1 MRFHFKI
8 LIHRSHRFRVGIFS
22 GNSGKIYSEIRI
34 ETVSLAACGG
44 SQKDAAKTASV
55 SENGSDTAASATSA
69 SSDHKETPETT
80 DDAGKT
86 EISMTPTPT
95 EKAIDGTEV
104 STKLITLTYTDDWTL
119 DEELTTDNSDYCS
132 LDLTIPQDGSEDAL
146 VEISITAS
154 VSEPY
159 MYRDELMSSGI
170 DAYALVEEKS
180 VNTTD
185 IGGIPCVEYEREY
198 WSDVTLNYLGRDETS
213 GTTVSVTIFGDYED
227 TRVKDLISSVEFTPE
242 DTGKKDPP
250 WPWNG
255 EAFSTDAQH
264 TFQAGNHT
272 VTADWIQLEDPLMAT
287 DIFSGR
293 VEVIGDTVWVLLDNV
308 LYEYR
313 YSDNA
318 LTSIGETDLSSEGS
332 YEELSSD
339 VNGRLYVSGF
349 AEQMLIMEN
358 GEIIGRIESLDKMIV
373 HSSGTWG
380 VSSFYGQTL
389 EKITLNVNEETAQS
403 EEWPL
408 RAAEETADA
417 FLSQNHVFVTGT
429 SLDKDNETVWVFD
442 TEGNQQFEFGNASMD
457 EPGWMGSITD
467 VAETA
472 NGFVVFDG
480 NMRSLFF
487 YGIDGSLIASA
498 DDAELFGTGY
508 PWISSASLMPD
519 GSLLI
524 ALTEE
529 REDQSAYELLLY
541 RLSGF

>member
-1 MRFHFKI
+1 MKRKRATAI
-8 LIHRSHRFRVGIFS
+8 LLCLM
-22 GNSGKIYSEIRI
+22 
-34 ETVSLAACGG
+34 TAVSLAACGG

-472 NGFVVFDG
+472 NGFVVLDG